1 MVLAA
6 AQSPTDLLAQQHA
19 DLLALALPDA
29 LLGRSEKPAEKP
41 SKAGAGG
48 ASTAASGGVPP
59 ALLQPLA
66 LIEALIGSSVLLEC
80 VTREM
85 LPGTRSHRAL
95 VIRTTIGRKPLFSIE
110 PLNLMS

>member
-1 MVLAA
+1 MRVAALRVVLAA

-41 SKAGAGG
+41 SKAGVGG
-48 ASTAASGGVPP
+48 AALTAASSGGVPP

-66 LIEALIGSSVLLEC
+66 LIETLIGSSVLLEC
-80 VTREM
+80 VTR
-85 LPGTRSHRAL
+85 
-95 VIRTTIGRKPLFSIE
+95 
-110 PLNLMS
+110 